1 MRHESR
7 RLLAALALALGMTGA
22 GELMATEEPRYRVEA
37 DHGTFQ
43 LRLYDPVLV
52 AETVVEGEFGQG
64 GNEGF
69 RRLAGYIFGG
79 NDGGRKIAMTAPV
92 AQARG
97 TGTKIPMTAPVSQ
110 ERRVEGWVVAFTM
123 PAGSTVEAMPTPDDA
138 RVVLRRVGERR
149 VAAVRFSGTWG
160 VEKFDEKARAL
171 VEEVKAKGLTPSGEP
186 VYARYDPPWT
196 PWFLRRNE
204 ILVPV
209 GP

>member
-1 MRHESR
+1 M
-7 RLLAALALALGMTGA
+7 AVALAIGMAGT
-22 GELMATEEPRYRVEA
+22 GELMATEEPKYRVEA
-37 DHGTFQ
+37 DHGSFQ
-43 LRLYDPVLV
+43 LRLYDPVVV
-52 AETVVEGEFGQG
+52 AETVVGGEFGPG

-92 AQARG
+92 AQTRG

-110 ERRVEGWVVAFTM
+110 ERRAEGWVVAFTM
-123 PAGSTVEAMPTPDDA
+123 PAGSTVEAMPAPDDP
-138 RVVLRRVGERR
+138 RVSLRRVGERR

-160 VEKFDEKARAL
+160 LEKFDEKARAL
-171 VEEVKAKGLTPSGEP
+171 LAEVKAKGLTPSGEP

-204 ILVPV
+204 VLVPV
-209 GP
+209 ER